1 MTLVRK
7 LASLLAEGRAESLVK
22 KMVVYWKRM
31 LLPFRDGKS
40 KSAADSVVRSAF
52 SPVDEMAAW

>member
-31 LLPFRDGKS
+31 LLPFWDG